1 MPNPSPLIRLFRVT
15 PGCFVSSALRVHLRM
30 VVVVLV
36 AALSSALVCLQKME
50 YFWKRI
56 TADPQRAKE
65 YGNPVSVITSS
76 VHTTFDNFG
85 LNDGA
90 LG

>member
-15 PGCFVSSALRVHLRM
+15 PGCFVSSALCVHLRM
-30 VVVVLV
+30 VVLV

-85 LNDGA
+85 FNDGA

>member
-1 MPNPSPLIRLFRVT
+1 MSTCEWWYWWPLCPLH
-15 PGCFVSSALRVHLRM
+15 S
-30 VVVVLV
+30 
-36 AALSSALVCLQKME
+36 VCLQKME

-85 LNDGA
+85 FNDGA

>member
-1 MPNPSPLIRLFRVT
+1 
-15 PGCFVSSALRVHLRM
+15 
-30 VVVVLV
+30 
-36 AALSSALVCLQKME
+36 ME